1 MKPENQINLFGH
13 NEILSKFIKLYDS
26 KKLPSKILLSGNEG
40 IGKCTLAYHL
50 INYIFSQ
57 NDIEAYNTNKN
68 IINSNSNN
76 FKLIQNNIHPNF
88 YKINLN
94 DTKNSIDIAQI
105 REMIKFIQKTSF
117 NDQEKIILIDQI
129 EYLNQNSANSILKI
143 LEDSNE
149 KVLFILIH
157 AQEKKIIETIKSR
170 CINFK
175 IFLDQNFIS
184 HIVNNYFKKNIFDL
198 INNNFKSFYFSPK
211 TYINFLEI
219 CNEIKFDYEN
229 SNIDLFIKNLIEN
242 KLYLKKNL
250 IYIDIKQFIELYFR
264 KKIVNHS
271 SQINLNHFSYFNK
284 KYYEF
289 KKYNL
294 DLESFFIE
302 FNTKVFNE

>member
-50 INYIFSQ
+50 INYIFSK

-117 NDQEKIILIDQI
+117 NDQEKIQF
-129 EYLNQNSANSILKI
+129 LK
-143 LEDSNE
+143 
-149 KVLFILIH
+149 
-157 AQEKKIIETIKSR
+157 
-170 CINFK
+170 
-175 IFLDQNFIS
+175 
-184 HIVNNYFKKNIFDL
+184 Y
-198 INNNFKSFYFSPK
+198 
-211 TYINFLEI
+211 
-219 CNEIKFDYEN
+219 
-229 SNIDLFIKNLIEN
+229 
-242 KLYLKKNL
+242 
-250 IYIDIKQFIELYFR
+250 
-264 KKIVNHS
+264 
-271 SQINLNHFSYFNK
+271 
-284 KYYEF
+284 
-289 KKYNL
+289 
-294 DLESFFIE
+294 
-302 FNTKVFNE
+302 